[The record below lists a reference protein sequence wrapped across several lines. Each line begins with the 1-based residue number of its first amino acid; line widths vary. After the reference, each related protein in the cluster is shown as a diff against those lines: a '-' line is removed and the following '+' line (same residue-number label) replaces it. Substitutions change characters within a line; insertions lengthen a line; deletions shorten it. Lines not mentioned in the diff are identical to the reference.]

1 MHLNK
6 KEVHCHPLH
15 ITLHTENPKYKPK
28 LLETQSVK
36 LKKKKINIQKSVLV
50 YNKNEISGKEIN

>member
-15 ITLHTENPKYKPK
+15 ITLHTENPKDKPK
-28 LLETQSVK
+28 LLETKSVK
-36 LKKKKINIQKSVLV
+36 LKKKNQHT
-50 YNKNEISGKEIN
+50 EISISI